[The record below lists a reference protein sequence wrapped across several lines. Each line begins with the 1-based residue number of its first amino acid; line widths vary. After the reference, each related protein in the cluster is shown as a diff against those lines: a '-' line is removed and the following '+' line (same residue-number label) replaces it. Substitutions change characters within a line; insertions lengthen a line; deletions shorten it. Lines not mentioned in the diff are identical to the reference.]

1 MIIIVSSKTYVGFVM
16 KVFFTIFLLA
26 FVLSFHLKADEVYK
40 IDSEHSFANWKIRH
54 IVSKTSGTIPDI
66 QGEIVINK
74 NDLQQSKINA
84 TLNLLSIDSSHPKR
98 DAHIQEEKFL
108 DTASF
113 ALIRFESTKVVS
125 ADNKTGTIFGTL
137 SMHGV
142 SKEINFPFE
151 ILGFG
156 EDPWGGY
163 RIGVEGKTKIKASDY
178 GYTWGLKENAS
189 LGDDIEINL
198 LIEGI
203 LQK

>member
-1 MIIIVSSKTYVGFVM
+1 M
-16 KVFFTIFLLA
+16 
-26 FVLSFHLKADEVYK
+26 
-40 IDSEHSFANWKIRH
+40 
-54 IVSKTSGTIPDI
+54 
-66 QGEIVINK
+66 
-74 NDLQQSKINA
+74 
-84 TLNLLSIDSSHPKR
+84 
-98 DAHIQEEKFL
+98 
-108 DTASF
+108 
-113 ALIRFESTKVVS
+113 S